1 MVPGS
6 GGFLAKIRAICPTA
20 SAWANTYPIHYQ
32 EAAYLSAKLLDRPE
46 AEQIPFNAKVK
57 QTFNAFMQ
65 KFSQCQNMPKRQAW
79 ALLYPEFG
87 HTYFFDFYLMNDI
100 TYM

>member
-1 MVPGS
+1 
-6 GGFLAKIRAICPTA
+6 
-20 SAWANTYPIHYQ
+20 
-32 EAAYLSAKLLDRPE
+32 
-46 AEQIPFNAKVK
+46 
-57 QTFNAFMQ
+57 MQ
-65 KFSQCQNMPKRQAW
+65 KFSQCQNMPKRQVW

>member
-1 MVPGS
+1 MPNC
-6 GGFLAKIRAICPTA
+6 IRM
-20 SAWANTYPIHYQ
+20 SEYLSIHYQ
-32 EAAYLSAKLLDRPE
+32 EAAYLSAKLLERPE
-46 AEQIPFNAKVK
+46 AEQIPFNPQVK